1 MNSIAALEKRANA
14 LEAEATEKEAELG
27 RLDLALQ
34 IVRNTFGSQIGP
46 FSPIRDGQ
54 LARFDV
60 LELFTGVAGVKLYS
74 DIIPGYT

>member
-27 RLDLALQ
+27 RLDLTLQ
-34 IVRNTFGSQIGP
+34 IVRNTVGSQIGP

-60 LELFTGVAGVKLYS
+60 LELFTRVAGVKLYS